1 MVEAGAVG
9 VATVLGIIY
18 IISIGSVRA
27 THLVRVSAIVS
38 LLVFLSALG
47 WGKLYTHRAAAIS
60 TKDIEANPAEAID
73 RLTRALRVDPA
84 YGPLYFKRGVAY
96 SKSNEPRRAYGD
108 LEKAATLS
116 RQSLPLAE
124 ELAKV
129 ATALGYTDEA
139 RAFVAEVLAKD
150 PNNFDALNAR
160 GIIES
165 RQRQYLDALN
175 DFEFALRVAQD
186 DEERFI
192 AHSNAALPLSALKR
206 YDEALAHLRA
216 AEKLRPNDA
225 NVLGGIANTYGQ
237 KAYLGGHRL
246 SDGSDERGSEYHRL
260 ALETANRALAID
272 PHQDLAGMT
281 RAAALFYLGDREEA
295 IKELSELIRL
305 HPEDPELPVLK
316 AGMENY
322 KNGSKLP
329 ELTLLTLPREGLQR

>member
-1 MVEAGAVG
+1 MLNADLIVSIETGAALLSVL
-9 VATVLGIIY
+9 LGITY
-18 IISIGSVRA
+18 VFAMGSARGV
-27 THLVRVSAIVS
+27 HVVRVLSMCLTLLFASAV
-38 LLVFLSALG
+38 G
-47 WGKLYTHRAAAIS
+47 WGKFYTHRTATIS
-60 TKDIEANPAEAID
+60 VKDIEANPAQAID
-73 RLTRALRVDPA
+73 KLTRALRVDPA

-129 ATALGYTDEA
+129 ATSLGYTDEA

-165 RQRQYLDALN
+165 RQRQYLDALK

-192 AHSNAALPLSALKR
+192 AHSNAALPLSALKL

-225 NVLGGIANTYGQ
+225 NVLGEIANTYGQ
-237 KAYLGGHRL
+237 KAYLGG
-246 SDGSDERGSEYHRL
+246 DSEYHRL

-281 RAAALFYLGDREEA
+281 RAAALFYLGDRGEA

-305 HPEDPELPVLK
+305 HPEDLELPALK

-322 KNGSKLP
+322 QNGSKLP
-329 ELTLLTLPREGLQR
+329 ALTLLTLPREGLQR

>member
-1 MVEAGAVG
+1 MSSADLIVTVETGAAFLSVL
-9 VATVLGIIY
+9 LGIIY
-18 IISIGSVRA
+18 ALVIGSAKWIHRI
-27 THLVRVSAIVS
+27 RVLAGI
-38 LLVFLSALG
+38 LTFLFISALC
-47 WGKLYTHRAAAIS
+47 WGKFYTHSVAAIG
-60 TKDIEANPAEAID
+60 TKDIEANPTQAID

-96 SKSNEPRRAYGD
+96 SKNNDPRRAYGD

-129 ATALGYTDEA
+129 ATSLGYTDEA

-165 RQRQYLDALN
+165 RQRQYIDALK

-206 YDEALAHLRA
+206 YDEALAQLRA
-216 AEKLRPNDA
+216 AENLRPNDA

-237 KAYLGGHRL
+237 KAYRGG
-246 SDGSDERGSEYHRL
+246 GSEYHRL
-260 ALETANRALAID
+260 ALETANRALEID
-272 PHQDLAGMT
+272 PHQELAGTT

-305 HPEDPELPVLK
+305 HPEDAELPALK

-322 KNGSKLP
+322 QDGSKLP
-329 ELTLLTLPREGLQR
+329 ALTLMTLPRDWLQR